1 MTYRW
6 RQSCQCDLE
15 TVPGRRLNVQGFP
28 GGSDLV
34 KNLPPVRKT
43 GSIPGT
49 GRFPGAGN
57 GNPLQYSCLEIPTDR
72 GAWLQRC
79 YKDLCDIATLSSLCP
94 GLKLRSKNM
103 FLLVLLL
110 RYPNTGI
117 LIYLFFLFLFL
128 TQKSSQAFEDTLN
141 PNLICNLK
149 H

>member
-1 MTYRW
+1 MATH
-6 RQSCQCDLE
+6 S
-15 TVPGRRLNVQGFP
+15 
-28 GGSDLV
+28 
-34 KNLPPVRKT
+34 
-43 GSIPGT
+43 SILAW
-49 GRFPGAGN
+49 RFPRTEEPGYKGATKT
-57 GNPLQYSCLEIPTDR
+57 S
-72 GAWLQRC
+72 
-79 YKDLCDIATLSSLCP
+79 ATLPLSPLCP